1 MSWESIIQDS
11 ISSIEDLSNFL
22 NVNDEDKV
30 VLEKI
35 CENHPL
41 RISRYYLSLID
52 TNNEEDPIRKLA
64 IPQAHESYL
73 EGSYDTSGE
82 RSNTVLPGLQHKYR
96 ETAVILATNECAM
109 YCRHCFRKRL
119 VGIES
124 NEVIQDIQDAVD
136 YIENHKEI
144 NNVLITGGDPFVLS
158 NERIKQ
164 FLAALTQID
173 HLNFIRFGTRVPVT
187 FPRRILSDDDL
198 VKTLKSY
205 KKKKRIYLVTQFN
218 HPREITKESI
228 QACMQLQEAGITIS
242 NQTVLLRGVND
253 NPDIMAQLQRGLV
266 QIGVIPY
273 YVFQC
278 RPVKRVKKQFQV
290 SLYEGVRIIQK
301 TRSKLDGHSK
311 RFRFIMSHPTGK
323 IEILGINNGKFF
335 FKYHQA
341 KNPDDIGIIFSKSV
355 DKKSTWLDD
364 LHVEEGK
371 Q

>member
-124 NEVIQDIQDAVD
+124 NEVI
-136 YIENHKEI
+136 
-144 NNVLITGGDPFVLS
+144 
-158 NERIKQ
+158 
-164 FLAALTQID
+164 
-173 HLNFIRFGTRVPVT
+173 
-187 FPRRILSDDDL
+187 
-198 VKTLKSY
+198 
-205 KKKKRIYLVTQFN
+205 
-218 HPREITKESI
+218 
-228 QACMQLQEAGITIS
+228 
-242 NQTVLLRGVND
+242 
-253 NPDIMAQLQRGLV
+253 
-266 QIGVIPY
+266 
-273 YVFQC
+273 
-278 RPVKRVKKQFQV
+278 
-290 SLYEGVRIIQK
+290 
-301 TRSKLDGHSK
+301 GHS
-311 RFRFIMSHPTGK
+311 RRSR
-323 IEILGINNGKFF
+323 L
-335 FKYHQA
+335 Y
-341 KNPDDIGIIFSKSV
+341 
-355 DKKSTWLDD
+355 
-364 LHVEEGK
+364 
-371 Q
+371 